1 MTSWEWVEENP
12 VMTEVQFTRF
22 CDNQQMNGTDPD
34 SVSFRKECEAYRVSG
49 GYDSAKVVGAA
60 GY

>member
-12 VMTEVQFTRF
+12 VMTEKQFARF
-22 CDNQQMNGTDPD
+22 CKMQQADAEF
-34 SVSFRKECEAYRVSG
+34 VAECEAYRVEG
-49 GYDSAKVVGAA
+49 GYDSAQVVGAA